1 MRATIFSLVL
11 AVSFCCTAGAQ
22 SSSLSATNTRSLS
35 LEESIRLALEKNL
48 LLQMAKV
55 DVRGARAVLLG
66 AYAYYEPVFDTTV
79 QYSEWT
85 EPSGSVDPATGLPRP
100 PGEYSTHLL
109 SSGII
114 GTLPWGMTYDIGGD
128 LDYFTRDAF
137 EVEVIGTNVLG
148 APITRT
154 TRTRPGQY
162 TLETGIRVTQPLL
175 RDLWTD
181 AGRTQIRLNRADL
194 RISEMT
200 LRQRIH
206 EVVRDVMLE
215 YYELVF
221 ARENVLVKEK
231 ALELAQRLASENR
244 KRVEVGTL
252 APLDEKQAEAQS
264 ATARA
269 DLILALQE
277 LGTQEN
283 LLIKLITDNYEQW
296 QGMRVVPTDSLVA
309 IPQSYDLPGSWVSAL
324 TFRPD
329 FNAVKEELERQGL
342 TVKLAYNQLF
352 PRLDLVGSYGRK
364 GIDSNFSPSLSQV
377 RDDLLPRWSVGVA
390 LSVPLGNRSARG
402 TYGQAT
408 ALRDRVGFQV
418 KQLHQDILVEVE
430 DAVGTA
436 QGNFQR
442 VTATREARLAA
453 EAAYDAEVKKL
464 ENGKSTSF
472 NVLSL
477 QNDLTT
483 ARSQE
488 IRALADY
495 NRALAGLYYFEGTI
509 LEKQRITVEK

>member
-1 MRATIFSLVL
+1 MRATVFSLML
-11 AVSFCCTAGAQ
+11 AVSFCCAARAQ
-22 SSSLSATNTRSLS
+22 SSLSATNTRSLS

-48 LLQMAKV
+48 DLQMAKV
-55 DVRGARAVLLG
+55 DVRGARAALLG
-66 AYAYYEPVFDTTV
+66 ASAYYEPVFETLA
-79 QYSEWT
+79 QYSASA
-85 EPSGSVDPATGLPRP
+85 EPSGGVDPATGLPIPAGDR
-100 PGEYSTHLL
+100 STHLL
-109 SSGII
+109 SSGIV

-128 LDYFTRDAF
+128 LDYFTRENFD
-137 EVEVIGTNVLG
+137 VRIIGTNALG
-148 APITRT
+148 QLITET
-154 TRTRPGQY
+154 TRSRPGQY
-162 TLETGIRVTQPLL
+162 TLDTGIRVTQPLL

-181 AGRTQIRLNRADL
+181 AGRTQIKLSRADV

-200 LRQRIH
+200 LRTRIH
-206 EVVRDVMLE
+206 EVVRDVMLD

-221 ARENVLVKEK
+221 ARENVVVKEK

-269 DLILALQE
+269 DLILALQL

-283 LLIKLITDNYEQW
+283 LLINRITDNYEQW
-296 QGMRVVPTDSLVA
+296 QGVRVVPTDNLVA
-309 IPQSYDLPGSWVSAL
+309 VPQSYDLSGSWVSAL

-329 FNAVKEELERQGL
+329 FNAMKEELERQGL
-342 TVKLAYNQLF
+342 TVRLAYNQLF
-352 PRLDLVGSYGRK
+352 PRLDLVGGYGRT
-364 GIDSNFSPSLSQV
+364 GIDNNFSPAVNQV
-377 RDDLLPRWSVGVA
+377 REDLLPRWSVGVA
-390 LSVPLGNRSARG
+390 LSVPLGNRGARG
-402 TYGQAT
+402 SYGQAT
-408 ALRDRVGFQV
+408 AQRDRVGLQV
-418 KQLHQDILVEVE
+418 KQLHQNILVEVE
-430 DAVGTA
+430 DAIGTA
-436 QGNFQR
+436 QGSFQR

-495 NRALAGLYYFEGTI
+495 HKALAELYFSEM
-509 LEKQRITVEK
+509 VDS

>member
-1 MRATIFSLVL
+1 MRATVFSLML
-11 AVSFCCTAGAQ
+11 AVSFCCAAGAQ
-22 SSSLSATNTRSLS
+22 SSLSATNTRSLS

-48 LLQMAKV
+48 DLQIAKI
-55 DVRGARAVLLG
+55 DVRGARAALLG
-66 AYAYYEPVFDTTV
+66 ASAYYEPVFDTV
-79 QYSEWT
+79 AQYATST
-85 EPSGSVDPATGLPRP
+85 EPSGAVDPNTGLPEP
-100 PGEYSTHLL
+100 PGDRSTHLL
-109 SSGII
+109 TSGIV

-128 LDYFTRDAF
+128 LNYFSREALDP
-137 EVEVIGTNVLG
+137 VIVGTNVLG
-148 APITRT
+148 EPIFELR
-154 TRTRPGQY
+154 RRRPGQY
-162 TLETGIRVTQPLL
+162 TLDTGIRVTQPLL

-181 AGRTQIRLNRADL
+181 AGRTQIKLNRADV

-221 ARENVLVKEK
+221 ARENVVVKEK

-283 LLIKLITDNYEQW
+283 RLITLITDNYEQW
-296 QGMRVVPTDSLVA
+296 QGMRVVPTENLVA
-309 IPQSYDLPGSWVSAL
+309 VPESHDLSSSWVSAL
-324 TFRPD
+324 TYRPD
-329 FNAVKEELERQGL
+329 FNVVKEELERQGL
-342 TVKLAYNQLF
+342 TVRLAYNQLF
-352 PRLDLVGSYGRK
+352 PRLDLIGSYGRQ
-364 GIDSNFSPSLSQV
+364 GVDSNFSPALNQV
-377 RDDLLPRWSVGVA
+377 REELLPRWSVGVA
-390 LSVPLGNRSARG
+390 LSVPLGNRRARG

-408 ALRDRVGFQV
+408 ASRDRVGLQL

-430 DAVGTA
+430 DAIGTA
-436 QGNFQR
+436 QGSFQR

-495 NRALAGLYYFEGTI
+495 NKALAGLYYFDGSI
-509 LEKQRITVEK
+509 LEKRRITVEK

>member
-1 MRATIFSLVL
+1 M
-11 AVSFCCTAGAQ
+11 
-22 SSSLSATNTRSLS
+22 
-35 LEESIRLALEKNL
+35 ALEKNL
-48 LLQMAKV
+48 DLQMAKV
-55 DVRGARAVLLG
+55 DVRGARAALLG
-66 AYAYYEPVFDTTV
+66 SYAYYEPVFETLA
-79 QYSEWT
+79 QYSQST
-85 EPSGSVDPATGLPRP
+85 EPSGAVDPNTGLPEP
-100 PGEYSTHLL
+100 PGERSTHLL
-109 SSGII
+109 TSGIV
-114 GTLPWGMTYDIGGD
+114 GTLPWGMQYDIGGD
-128 LDYFTRDAF
+128 LNYFTR
-137 EVEVIGTNVLG
+137 ESVLDD
-148 APITRT
+148 
-154 TRTRPGQY
+154 TRPGQY
-162 TLETGIRVTQPLL
+162 TADTGIRVTQPLL

-181 AGRTQIRLNRADL
+181 AGRTQIKLNRADV
-194 RISEMT
+194 RISEMA
-200 LRQRIH
+200 LRTQIH
-206 EVVRDVMLE
+206 TVVRDVMLD

-221 ARENVLVKEK
+221 ARENVVVKEK

-269 DLILALQE
+269 DLILALQL

-283 LLIKLITDNYEQW
+283 LLINRITDNYEQW
-296 QGMRVVPTDSLVA
+296 QGARLVPTENLVA
-309 IPQSYDLPGSWVSAL
+309 VPQSYNLSGSWVSAL

-329 FNAVKEELERQGL
+329 FNEMKEELERQGL
-342 TVKLAYNQLF
+342 VVRLAYNQLF
-352 PRLDLVGSYGRK
+352 PRLDLVGSYGRQ
-364 GIDSNFSPSLSQV
+364 GVDRHFSPALAQV
-377 RDDLLPRWSVGVA
+377 RDELLPRWSAGVA
-390 LSVPLGNRSARG
+390 VSVPLGNRGARG
-402 TYGQAT
+402 NYGQAT
-408 ALRDRVGFQV
+408 ALRDRLGLQV
-418 KQLHQDILVEVE
+418 KQLHQNILVQVE
-430 DAVGTA
+430 DAVGNA

-495 NRALAGLYYFEGTI
+495 NKALADLYFNEGTI

>member
-1 MRATIFSLVL
+1 MRATVFSLML

-22 SSSLSATNTRSLS
+22 SSLSATNTRSLS
-35 LEESIRLALEKNL
+35 LEEGIRLALEKNL
-48 LLQMAKV
+48 DLQIAKV
-55 DVRGARAVLLG
+55 DVRGARAALLG
-66 AYAYYEPVFDTTV
+66 ANAYYEPVFETLA
-79 QYSEWT
+79 QYSTSAEA
-85 EPSGSVDPATGLPRP
+85 SGSVDPNTGLPEP
-100 PGEYSTHLL
+100 PGDRSTHLL
-109 SSGII
+109 SSGIV
-114 GTLPWGMTYDIGGD
+114 GALPWGMQYDIGGD
-128 LDYFTRDAF
+128 LNYFTRDNAR
-137 EVEVIGTNVLG
+137 VVIIGTNVNG
-148 APITRT
+148 DPIIRID
-154 TRTRPGQY
+154 RSRPGQY
-162 TLETGIRVTQPLL
+162 TLDTGIRVTQPLL

-181 AGRTQIRLNRADL
+181 AGRTQIKLSRADI

-206 EVVRDVMLE
+206 EVVRDVMLD

-221 ARENVLVKEK
+221 ARENVVVKEK

-269 DLILALQE
+269 DLILALQL

-283 LLIKLITDNYEQW
+283 LLIKRITDNYEQW
-296 QGMRVVPTDSLVA
+296 QGLRVVPTENLVA
-309 IPQSYDLPGSWVSAL
+309 VPQSYDLSGSWVSAL

-329 FNAVKEELERQGL
+329 FNAMKEELERQGL
-342 TVKLAYNQLF
+342 TVRLAYNQLF
-352 PRLDLVGSYGRK
+352 PRLDLVGSYGRQ
-364 GIDSNFSPSLSQV
+364 GVDNNFSPALNQV
-377 RDDLLPRWSVGVA
+377 REDLLPRWSVGAV
-390 LSVPLGNRSARG
+390 LSVPLGNRGARG
-402 TYGQAT
+402 SYGQAT
-408 ALRDRVGFQV
+408 ALRDRLGLQV
-418 KQLHQDILVEVE
+418 KQLHQNILVEVE

-436 QGNFQR
+436 QGSFQR

-495 NRALAGLYYFEGTI
+495 NKALAELYYFEGTI
-509 LEKQRITVEK
+509 LEKHRITVEK

>member
-1 MRATIFSLVL
+1 MRATVFSLML
-11 AVSFCCTAGAQ
+11 AVSFCGTAGAQ
-22 SSSLSATNTRSLS
+22 SSLSATNTRSLS

-48 LLQMAKV
+48 DLQMAKV
-55 DVRGARAVLLG
+55 DVRGARAALLG
-66 AYAYYEPVFDTTV
+66 SYAYYEPVFETLA
-79 QYSEWT
+79 QYSQST
-85 EPSGSVDPATGLPRP
+85 EPSGAVDPNTGLPEP
-100 PGEYSTHLL
+100 PGERSTHLL
-109 SSGII
+109 TSGLV
-114 GTLPWGMTYDIGGD
+114 GTLPWGMQYDIGGD
-128 LDYFTRDAF
+128 LNYFTR
-137 EVEVIGTNVLG
+137 ESVLDD
-148 APITRT
+148 
-154 TRTRPGQY
+154 TRPGQY
-162 TLETGIRVTQPLL
+162 TVDTGIRVTQPLL

-181 AGRTQIRLNRADL
+181 ASRTQIKLNKADV
-194 RISEMT
+194 RISEMA
-200 LRQRIH
+200 LRTRIH
-206 EVVRDVMLE
+206 TVVRDVMLD

-221 ARENVLVKEK
+221 ARENVVVKEK

-252 APLDEKQAEAQS
+252 APLDEKQAEAAA

-269 DLILALQE
+269 DLILALQL

-283 LLIKLITDNYEQW
+283 LLINRITDNYEQW
-296 QGMRVVPTDSLVA
+296 QGMRVVPTENMVA
-309 IPQSYDLPGSWVSAL
+309 VPQSYNLSGSWVSAL

-329 FNAVKEELERQGL
+329 FNEMKEELERQGL
-342 TVKLAYNQLF
+342 VVRLAYNQLF
-352 PRLDLVGSYGRK
+352 PRLDLVGSYGRQ
-364 GIDSNFSPSLSQV
+364 GVDRHFSPALAQV
-377 RDDLLPRWSVGVA
+377 RDELLPRWSAGVA
-390 LSVPLGNRSARG
+390 VSVPLGNRGARG
-402 TYGQAT
+402 NYGQAT
-408 ALRDRVGFQV
+408 ATRDRLGLQV
-418 KQLHQDILVEVE
+418 KQLHQNILVQVE
-430 DAVGTA
+430 DAVGNA

-495 NRALAGLYYFEGTI
+495 NKALAELYYNEGTI

>member
-1 MRATIFSLVL
+1 MRATIFSVML

-22 SSSLSATNTRSLS
+22 SSLSATNTRSLS

-48 LLQMAKV
+48 DLQMAKV
-55 DVRGARAVLLG
+55 DVRGARAALLG
-66 AYAYYEPVFDTTV
+66 AYAYYEPVFDTLA
-79 QYSEWT
+79 QYSTST
-85 EPSGSVDPATGLPRP
+85 EPSGAVDPNTGLPEP
-100 PGEYSTHLL
+100 PGERSTHLL
-109 SSGII
+109 TSGLV
-114 GTLPWGMTYDIGGD
+114 GTLPWGMQYDIGGD
-128 LDYFTRDAF
+128 LNYFTR
-137 EVEVIGTNVLG
+137 ESVLDD
-148 APITRT
+148 
-154 TRTRPGQY
+154 TRPGQY
-162 TLETGIRVTQPLL
+162 TLDTGIRVTQPLL
-175 RDLWTD
+175 RNLWTD
-181 AGRTQIRLNRADL
+181 AARTQIKLNRADV
-194 RISEMT
+194 RISEMA
-200 LRQRIH
+200 LRTRIH
-206 EVVRDVMLE
+206 TVVRDVMLD

-221 ARENVLVKEK
+221 ARENVVVKEK

-269 DLILALQE
+269 DLILALQL

-283 LLIKLITDNYEQW
+283 LLVNRITDNFEQW
-296 QGMRVVPTDSLVA
+296 QGLRLVPTENLVA
-309 IPQSYDLPGSWVSAL
+309 VPQSYNLSGSWVSAL

-329 FNAVKEELERQGL
+329 FNEMKEELERQGL
-342 TVKLAYNQLF
+342 QVRLAYNQLF
-352 PRLDLVGSYGRK
+352 PRLDLVGSYGRQ
-364 GIDSNFSPSLSQV
+364 GVDRHFSPALNQV
-377 RDDLLPRWSVGVA
+377 REELLPRWSVGVVV
-390 LSVPLGNRSARG
+390 SVPLGNRGARG
-402 TYGQAT
+402 SYGQAT
-408 ALRDRVGFQV
+408 ALRDRLGLQV
-418 KQLHQDILVEVE
+418 KQLHQNILVQVE

-495 NRALAGLYYFEGTI
+495 NKALAELYFSEGTI

>member
-1 MRATIFSLVL
+1 MRATIFSLML
-11 AVSFCCTAGAQ
+11 AVSFCWTAGAQ
-22 SSSLSATNTRSLS
+22 SSLSATNTRSLS
-35 LEESIRLALEKNL
+35 LEESIRMALEKNL
-48 LLQMAKV
+48 VLQMAKV

-66 AYAYYEPVFDTTV
+66 AYAYYEPVFETV
-79 QYSEWT
+79 ASYATST
-85 EPSGSVDPATGLPRP
+85 EPSGAVDPNTGLPIP
-100 PGEYSTHLL
+100 PGDRSTHLL
-109 SSGII
+109 TSGIV
-114 GTLPWGMTYDIGGD
+114 GTLPWGMQYDIGGD
-128 LDYFTRDAF
+128 LRYFTRDDARI
-137 EVEVIGTNVLG
+137 VQIGTNALG
-148 APITRT
+148 QPIFRID
-154 TRTRPGQY
+154 RSRPGQY
-162 TLETGIRVTQPLL
+162 TLDTGIRVTQPLL

-181 AGRTQIRLNRADL
+181 AGRTQVKLNRADV

-221 ARENVLVKEK
+221 AREDVLVKEK

-252 APLDEKQAEAQS
+252 APLDEKQAEAQA

-283 LLIKLITDNYEQW
+283 RLITLITDNYEQW
-296 QGMRVVPTDSLVA
+296 QGMRVVPTENLVA
-309 IPQSYDLPGSWVSAL
+309 VPQSYDLSGSWVSAL

-329 FNAVKEELERQGL
+329 FNAMKEELERQGL
-342 TVKLAYNQLF
+342 TVKLAYNQLY
-352 PRLDLVGSYGRK
+352 PRLDLIGSYGRV
-364 GIDSNFSPSLSQV
+364 GVDNNFSPTLNQV
-377 RDDLLPRWSVGVA
+377 REDLLPRWSVGVA
-390 LSVPLGNRSARG
+390 LSVPLGNRGARG
-402 TYGQAT
+402 SYGQAT
-408 ALRDRVGFQV
+408 AARDRVGLQV

-430 DAVGTA
+430 NAVGTA
-436 QGNFQR
+436 QGSFQR

-488 IRALADY
+488 IRASADY
-495 NRALAGLYYFEGTI
+495 NKALAELYYFEGTI
-509 LEKQRITVEK
+509 LDKRHITIEK

>member
-1 MRATIFSLVL
+1 MRATVFSLML

-22 SSSLSATNTRSLS
+22 SSLSATNTRSLS
-35 LEESIRLALEKNL
+35 LEESIRMALEKNL
-48 LLQMAKV
+48 TLQIAKV
-55 DVRGARAVLLG
+55 DVRGSRAALLG
-66 AYAYYEPVFDTTV
+66 AYGYYDPVFDTRAAYNT
-79 QYSEWT
+79 ST
-85 EPSGSVDPATGLPRP
+85 EAARIDEDTLQLIP
-100 PGEYSTHLL
+100 PGERSTHLL
-109 SSGII
+109 TSGII
-114 GTLPWGMTYDIGGD
+114 GALPWGMRYDIGGD
-128 LDYFTRDAF
+128 LSYFSSERFFVT
-137 EVEVIGTNVLG
+137 ETGVI
-148 APITRT
+148 
-154 TRTRPGQY
+154 RTRPGQY
-162 TLETGIRVTQPLL
+162 ELDAGIDITQPLL
-175 RDLWTD
+175 RDFWTD
-181 AGRTQIRLNRADL
+181 SSRTQIKLNRADV

-200 LRQRIH
+200 LRWRIH

-221 ARENVLVKEK
+221 ARDNVLVKEK

-252 APLDEKQAEAQS
+252 APLDEKQAEAQA

-269 DLILALQE
+269 DLIFALQQ

-296 QGMRVVPTDSLVA
+296 QGLRVVPTESLVA
-309 IPQSYDLPGSWVSAL
+309 VPQSLDLSSSWVSAL

-329 FNAVKEELERQGL
+329 FNALKEELESQGL

-352 PRLDLVGSYGRK
+352 PRLDLVGGYGRQ
-364 GIDSNFSPSLSQV
+364 GVNRNFSPTLAQV
-377 RDDLLPRWSVGVA
+377 RDDELPRWSVGVV
-390 LSVPLGNRSARG
+390 LSVPLGNRGARG

-408 ALRDRVGFQV
+408 ASRDRVGLQV
-418 KQLHQDILVEVE
+418 KQRHQDILVEVE
-430 DAVGTA
+430 DAIGTA
-436 QGNFQR
+436 QGSFQR

-495 NRALAGLYYFEGTI
+495 NKALAALYYFDGTI